1 MVAVMTPPAGKHL
14 ETGVRD
20 GICTLTFRR
29 PEAFNALD
37 EEMAVGL
44 VRQLAEAEA
53 DDSIRVV
60 IITGSG
66 GAFSAGADLEGQNP
80 VAGFDERTMDGAN
93 MIIRSITGLGKPVVA
108 AVNGVA
114 AGVGA
119 SICFAADL
127 AVAQRSATFL
137 IAFSRIGL
145 MPDGGASLT
154 VAASVGRARAL
165 RMALLAEPI
174 TAEEAYEKGLVS
186 HLVDDDD
193 FDESVAKV
201 ARRLAAGPPIA
212 FAATKKAINA
222 ATLPGLEQVL
232 ERERTGQLVLFR
244 TEDAAEGTRAFVQKR
259 RPTFVGR

>member
-1 MVAVMTPPAGKHL
+1 MTAPDEKHL
-14 ETGVRD
+14 ETAVEDGV
-20 GICTLTFRR
+20 CTITFRR

-44 VRQLAEAEA
+44 VLQLTEAEA
-53 DDSIRVV
+53 DGSIRVV
-60 IITGSG
+60 VITGSG
-66 GAFSAGADLEGQNP
+66 GAFSAGADLEGENP
-80 VAGFDERTMDGAN
+80 VANFDERTMDGAN

-127 AVAQRSATFL
+127 AIAQRSAAFL
-137 IAFSRIGL
+137 LAFSRIGL

-154 VAASVGRARAL
+154 VAASVGRSRAM

-174 TAEEAYEKGLVS
+174 SAEEAYEKGLVS
-186 HLVDDDD
+186 HLVEDED
-193 FDESVAKV
+193 FDEVVTKV
-201 ARRLAAGPPIA
+201 AGRLAFGPPIA

-222 ATLPGLEQVL
+222 ATLGGLEQTL
-232 ERERTGQLVLFR
+232 DRERSGQLVLFG